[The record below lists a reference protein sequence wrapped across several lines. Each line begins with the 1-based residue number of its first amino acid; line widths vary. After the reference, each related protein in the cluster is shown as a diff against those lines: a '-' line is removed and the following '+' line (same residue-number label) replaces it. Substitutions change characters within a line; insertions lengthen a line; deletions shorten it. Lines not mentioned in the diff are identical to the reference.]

1 MDALGVELGRGLPLE
16 DRVTRGETVRVCE
29 ALPELLAEG
38 EEVKEEDTKVEE
50 LPRGER
56 VEDCN
61 PLPDALGCTM
71 ETKEVA
77 LGETLAEAHPET
89 EKVPLPD
96 ALGCKMEAR
105 EVALGETLAEAHPE
119 TEKVPL
125 PDALGC
131 KMEAREVVLGETLAE
146 AHPLAETEGEPL
158 DVKLSGGKGISDMR
172 PDGVGELGESDP
184 LEEPLP
190 RLCGE
195 GEETAWVVL
204 GEMDALPLPDT
215 ETEAESGCAGAPE
228 KNRVRDRRRRI
239 IC

>member
-16 DRVTRGETVRVCE
+16 DRVTRGETDRVCE

-38 EEVKEEDTKVEE
+38 EEVGEEDTKVEE

-71 ETKEVA
+71 ETK
-77 LGETLAEAHPET
+77 
-89 EKVPLPD
+89 
-96 ALGCKMEAR
+96 

>member
-38 EEVKEEDTKVEE
+38 EEVGEEDTKVEE

-61 PLPDALGCTM
+61 LLPDALGCTM
-71 ETKEVA
+71 ETK
-77 LGETLAEAHPET
+77 
-89 EKVPLPD
+89 
-96 ALGCKMEAR
+96 

-158 DVKLSGGKGISDMR
+158 DVKLSGGKGVSDMR